1 VSALTEKKVSPPNV
15 AAIRLCSVKEDR
27 LYPLSFLPAA
37 LLVGTF
43 LQSAAAQDAPAVPD
57 IMPPAGVLS
66 DEETPPPPIA
76 APLESVAITPPHLI
90 ELQQKLR
97 DHPGQ
102 IAQVS
107 LSAYDVSRYGNLEGE
122 VQRIA
127 QNTTQEQNMP
137 PFYETLIAIPKP
149 QFSKSD
155 DEVEIVPGM
164 TVMVDLIGQKRTV
177 LNYIMTPLNRAAG
190 VAFREN

>member
-1 VSALTEKKVSPPNV
+1 M
-15 AAIRLCSVKEDR
+15 
-27 LYPLSFLPAA
+27 YPLPISMIALIAGASLHISSASAETDVRAPAA
-37 LLVGTF
+37 GIVTAVHVKTIGAVVQAGTV
-43 LQSAAAQDAPAVPD
+43 LAEIVPD
-57 IMPPAGVLS
+57 EQAVLVQARILSEDIGGVY
-66 DEETPPPPIA
+66 
-76 APLESVAITPPHLI
+76 
-90 ELQQKLR
+90 
-97 DHPGQ
+97 PGQ

-137 PFYETLIAIPKP
+137 PFYETLIAIPIPKL
-149 QFSKSD
+149 SKSD

>member
-1 VSALTEKKVSPPNV
+1 
-15 AAIRLCSVKEDR
+15 
-27 LYPLSFLPAA
+27 LYPLSLLPAA
-37 LLVGTF
+37 LLVGTI
-43 LQSAAAQDAPAVPD
+43 LQNAVAQDAPPVPD
-57 IMPPAGVLS
+57 IMPPAVVLGA
-66 DEETPPPPIA
+66 EETPPPPIA
-76 APLESVAITPPHLI
+76 APLESVDITPPHLI

-97 DHPGQ
+97 DHPDRAGGRAVFEDRALIGYTRGQ
-102 IAQVS
+102 NCNT
-107 LSAYDVSRYGNLEGE
+107 YDVSRYGNLEGE

-149 QFSKSD
+149 KLSKSD

>member
-1 VSALTEKKVSPPNV
+1 M
-15 AAIRLCSVKEDR
+15 
-27 LYPLSFLPAA
+27 YPLSLLPDA

-43 LQSAAAQDAPAVPD
+43 LQSAMAQDAPPVPD
-57 IMPPAGVLS
+57 IMPPAAELS
-66 DEETPPPPIA
+66 AEETPPPPIA
-76 APLESVAITPPHLI
+76 APLESVDVTPPHLI